1 MSLLPKLVA
10 ILAMILPTGS
20 EDTVRPD
27 VAGSAPIP
35 HAVRG
40 RDVSFPVFSPA
51 HLPSPRHS
59 FFECLDETALD
70 EEDST
75 RVEDHGIASPI
86 YLGFEPALMSFLF
99 CSCSP
104 TDPHPESIVSSP
116 ILRC

>member
-1 MSLLPKLVA
+1 MLLPKLVA
-10 ILAMILPTGS
+10 ILAMILPPGS
-20 EDTVRPD
+20 GEAARPD
-27 VAGSAPIP
+27 VAGSASVS
-35 HAVRG
+35 HAVWG
-40 RDVSFPVFSPA
+40 RDVSFPVYSPA

-86 YLGFEPALMSFLF
+86 FLGFEPALMSYLF

-104 TDPHPESIVSSP
+104 TDPHPQSIVSSP

>member
-1 MSLLPKLVA
+1 MTLLPKLVA
-10 ILAMILPTGS
+10 ILAMILPPGNGETPG
-20 EDTVRPD
+20 PD
-27 VAGSAPIP
+27 VPGSAPVP
-35 HAVRG
+35 HAVRACN
-40 RDVSFPVFSPA
+40 VSFPVYSPA
-51 HLPSPRHS
+51 HLPSPRQS

-86 YLGFEPALMSFLF
+86 FLGFEPALMSYLF

-104 TDPHPESIVSSP
+104 TDPLPQSAISSP